1 MSEKKEVGDQVN
13 GSESILFITGHMLS
27 REPDWRNF
35 WAFMSENFGFNWI
48 LSLNNIAPTKSLW
61 DWIFSPTQWT

>member
-35 WAFMSENFGFNWI
+35 WAFMSENFGFN
-48 LSLNNIAPTKSLW
+48 
-61 DWIFSPTQWT
+61 